1 MAVASHRQRGR
12 LTVPEGTHMD
22 RLLTIGVLS
31 EVLFSYLGAI
41 GRGGIDEDKTPTTSG
56 LYHGNNA
63 LKRTG

>member
-1 MAVASHRQRGR
+1 MAVALHRQRGR

-41 GRGGIDEDKTPTTSG
+41 GRGETDEDTTLITSK
-56 LYHGNNA
+56 L
-63 LKRTG
+63 